1 VILSVCASR
10 DLKRELIR
18 VAGCHVPVNRGHRT
32 VRQRSFLETLP
43 KAHPW
48 PSRMDL

>member
-18 VAGCHVPVNRGHRT
+18 GLVAGSSLGRLGWAVIRHPELD
-32 VRQRSFLETLP
+32 RQ
-43 KAHPW
+43 
-48 PSRMDL
+48 